1 MSNLSDKDLDK
12 IFNEAFESYPL
23 DTTANSWEDMHT
35 ILDKEMPEERKK
47 RKLFFFFLFLLLGL
61 CIGGLLLNFNR
72 GSNKINITYTT
83 TKKISN
89 LPSVLPYEKKISKN
103 LDKKNNNDTARNKY
117 HKYEHVI
124 KNINNLKPVLIIVNT
139 ISAEDYGK
147 NARKKISV
155 KRKVKMRAFIK
166 GLQLYN
172 TNMNSSGKSKWVKGE
187 LTNAI
192 KKVIVEKNVKIV
204 QEDKNVGISNHIDLI
219 YKKYIIKS
227 EKLLNNEQQFLD
239 TTRKITSLLD
249 INTLIR
255 PELVKN
261 HTDTIKQQ
269 HYLEV
274 GIVAGIAANAVKFS
288 SNSKNGFITGLY
300 VGYVINKR
308 WALNTGLIYSQKD
321 YVAMP
326 ADYHSPKDHFLNN
339 PGIILNQ
346 ADGFC
351 KILELPLNIRYNVT
365 ATKKGNLFLAAGL
378 SSYFMKNEEYTF
390 YGTDF
395 GTPFIKG
402 LEGDEF
408 LKSAFWF
415 PILNLSAGFQKS
427 INNTYSLQIE
437 PYIKIP
443 LKGIGFGEVLLSS
456 YGANITVK
464 RSFKFTKK

>member
-12 IFNEAFESYPL
+12 IFNEAYESYPL

-35 ILDKEMPEERKK
+35 ILDKEMPEK
-47 RKLFFFFLFLLLGL
+47 RKNRKFFFFFLFLFLGL
-61 CIGGLLLNFNR
+61 CIGGLLLNFNHE
-72 GSNKINITYTT
+72 SNKINTTYNT
-83 TKKISN
+83 TKRVSR
-89 LPSVLPYEKKISKN
+89 LPYEKNINKDS
-103 LDKKNNNDTARNKY
+103 DKKNNNNTALNKY
-117 HKYEHVI
+117 HKYESII
-124 KNINNLKPVLIIVNT
+124 KNINNLKPVLIVENT
-139 ISAEDYGK
+139 ISTEDYGK
-147 NARKKISV
+147 NARKKIFV
-155 KRKVKMRAFIK
+155 KRKVKMRAFVK
-166 GLQLYN
+166 GLQLYSTN
-172 TNMNSSGKSKWVKGE
+172 TDSSSKSKWVKGE

-192 KKVIVEKNVKIV
+192 NKGMVEKNEKVV
-204 QEDKNVGISNHIDLI
+204 QEDENLGISNHMHLL
-219 YKKYIIKS
+219 YKKYIITP
-227 EKLLNNEQQFLD
+227 EKLLNREQQFLD

-249 INTLIR
+249 ISTLMR
-255 PELVKN
+255 PELDKT
-261 HTDTIKQQ
+261 HTDTLKQQ
-269 HYLEV
+269 QYFEV

-288 SNSKNGFITGLY
+288 SNSKNGFNAGLY

-351 KILELPLNIRYNVT
+351 KILELPLNIRYNIT
-365 ATKKGNLFLAAGL
+365 TTKKSNLFLGTGL

-402 LEGDEF
+402 LEGDEV

-415 PILNLSAGFQKS
+415 PVLNLSAGFQKS

-443 LKGIGFGEVLLSS
+443 LKGVGFGEVLLSS